1 MNLNRRE
8 TLGLA
13 LGAAAGLVTRPFSAL
28 ARDPRPETLIVHVT
42 DTHLREDVPAER
54 WTRQCMEMVARL
66 QPDLVIH
73 GGDLIDAGRNQTVAT
88 CDQRWEMW
96 QRCIRGLDLNLLY
109 TLGNHDLPAMLGDAR
124 DPQAPLAGKRF
135 FAARMGE
142 GRTYRSI
149 RLPNAHVVALDT
161 VDLRPDGSY
170 QGLIDEAQLKWLDE
184 DLARVPPGMPIV
196 LSAHIP
202 VFSIIPQYE
211 HGPLRPVP
219 DWQLVTNPIAF
230 RSVVEKYN
238 VKVVLQGH
246 THSVDEAAYRG
257 IRYVTSG
264 AVSGNWW
271 NGNRFDVHA
280 PGFGVVALQ
289 ADGAVWTYRPYGWRA
304 Q

>member
-1 MNLNRRE
+1 MNFTRRDLLGVAVGTTAA
-8 TLGLA
+8 TLI
-13 LGAAAGLVTRPFSAL
+13 RPLSAL

-42 DTHLREDVPAER
+42 DTHLREDIPAEH
-54 WTRQCMEMVARL
+54 WTRECMEMVARL

-73 GGDLIDAGRNQTVAT
+73 GGDLIDAGRNQSVAT
-88 CDQRWEMW
+88 CEERWEIW
-96 QRCIRGLDLNLLY
+96 QRAIRGLDLSVLY

-124 DPQAPLAGKRF
+124 NPDAPLAGKRF
-135 FAARMGE
+135 FAARMGG
-142 GRTYRSI
+142 GRTYRSL
-149 RLPNAHVVALDT
+149 RLPKAHVVALDT
-161 VDLRPDGSY
+161 VDLRANGSY
-170 QGLIDEAQLKWLDE
+170 QGLVDEAQLKWLDA
-184 DLARVPPGMPIV
+184 DLAAVPNGMPIV

-230 RSVVEKYN
+230 RKVVEKYN
-238 VKVVLQGH
+238 VKIVLQGH
-246 THSVDEAAYRG
+246 THSVDEATYRG

-271 NGNRFDVHA
+271 NGNRFDVHP

-289 ADGAVWTYRPYGWRA
+289 ADGAVWQYRPYGWRPA
-304 Q
+304 